1 MENYAE
7 QSVAGAK
14 RAKDTALYALCW
26 ALTALLVLLAMFFAA
41 GALGEDPNRIEI
53 SWRELLLSALC
64 LLAALAVFR
73 MKDHLRR
80 EYDYI
85 LRGDVL
91 QICLILNGR
100 RRREL
105 VKINLERVTR
115 MGAASGTDFADA
127 LRQTR
132 IRRQN
137 WFADAGAP
145 LYYLCYT
152 NQNERCVAV
161 LQLNEELLGAIRL
174 SGRLPRGAWRD
185 PQERI
190 CS

>member
-1 MENYAE
+1 MENYVE
-7 QSVAGAK
+7 QSVAGVK

-26 ALTALLVLLAMFFAA
+26 ALAALFVLLAMFFAA
-41 GALGEDPNRIEI
+41 GALGEDPNKIEI
-53 SWRELLLSALC
+53 NWPELLLSALC
-64 LLAALAVFR
+64 LLGTLALLRA
-73 MKDHLRR
+73 KDHLRR

-85 LRGDVL
+85 LRGDRL
-91 QICLILNGR
+91 EICLILNGR

-105 VKINLERVTR
+105 AKIDLERVTR
-115 MGAASGTDFADA
+115 MGAASGADFADA

-137 WFADAGAP
+137 WFVPSGAP

-152 NQNERCVAV
+152 KQNERCMAV
-161 LQLNEELLGAIRL
+161 LQLNEELLGAMRL
-174 SGRLPRGAWRD
+174 SGSLPRGAWRE